1 MGRDARPAKSLRQIK
16 ARVGGAHHARG
27 GGRLLKTPTESRRER
42 SSAEDVG
49 RRDAVPSPVERRELA
64 DAPRARRA
72 SLPWK
77 HASLDLLAP
86 RAYTLD
92 TCRRRPGNTMTV
104 ARREITPSPTR
115 RPRDSRPRRERARR
129 SRSRRPIR
137 RSIVT
142 FILVCVCGWSSSFV
156 PPRGISRARAEKTRR
171 RESSTAY
178 YRAAAVGGSRPAYTE
193 GGSRPVPPGRGRCW
207 RASLRTGLLREP
219 AKSPQASHRPSS
231 LEDLRRCVDAIQ
243 RCVSH
248 AGLHESIASMGAASS
263 KSSRESTSWSCI
275 GANPFAALFAEVPKA
290 DVSETKPPAPEADEC
305 SD

>member
-16 ARVGGAHHARG
+16 ARVGGAHHACG

-64 DAPRARRA
+64 DAPRARRT
-72 SLPWK
+72 SLRRK
-77 HASLDLLAP
+77 HATRDLLAP
-86 RAYTLD
+86 RAYTID

-142 FILVCVCGWSSSFV
+142 FILVRVCGWSSSFV
-156 PPRGISRARAEKTRR
+156 RPRGISRARAEKTRR

-193 GGSRPVPPGRGRCW
+193 GGSRSVPPGRGW
-207 RASLRTGLLREP
+207 
-219 AKSPQASHRPSS
+219 
-231 LEDLRRCVDAIQ
+231 
-243 RCVSH
+243 
-248 AGLHESIASMGAASS
+248 
-263 KSSRESTSWSCI
+263 
-275 GANPFAALFAEVPKA
+275 
-290 DVSETKPPAPEADEC
+290 
-305 SD
+305 